1 MTKVLLQIIH
11 FQTKAEGLS
20 LLKAIE
26 NCRASMQTRGA
37 GRSPEGS
44 EISMDESDIQ
54 FPDASMV
61 TDP

>member
-1 MTKVLLQIIH
+1 MFTY

-26 NCRASMQTRGA
+26 NCRANMQARA
-37 GRSPEGS
+37 AARSPEGS
-44 EISMDESDIQ
+44 EISMDESDLQ
-54 FPDASMV
+54 FPDASMA